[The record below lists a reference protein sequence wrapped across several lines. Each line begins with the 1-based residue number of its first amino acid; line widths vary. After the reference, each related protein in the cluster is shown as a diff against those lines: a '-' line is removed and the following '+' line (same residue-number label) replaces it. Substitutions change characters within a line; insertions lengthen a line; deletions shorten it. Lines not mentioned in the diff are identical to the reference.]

1 MRRHAVKLQLAN
13 VLALFS
19 LAILINLETFAQQI
33 TGSITGSIL
42 DPSGAA
48 VVNATVT
55 LTNTGAQP

>member
-1 MRRHAVKLQLAN
+1 MRLHAVKLQLAN
-13 VLALFS
+13 VLALFA
-19 LAILINLETFAQQI
+19 LAILLNPGTFAQQI